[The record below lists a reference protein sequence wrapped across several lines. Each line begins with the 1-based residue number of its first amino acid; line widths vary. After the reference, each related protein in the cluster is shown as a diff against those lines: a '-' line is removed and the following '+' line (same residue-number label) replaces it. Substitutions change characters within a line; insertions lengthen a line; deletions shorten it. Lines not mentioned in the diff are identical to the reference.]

1 MRTATPLATC
11 SRITEYGPSATSDA
25 ISTPRFIGPGCMM
38 ITSGFARATR
48 AFVIPKI
55 LKYSRSDGMKAPCI
69 RSCWIRSIMITSAPV
84 TASSMAGDTRTP
96 SRSMPVGMRVGGP
109 LTHTSAPS
117 LVKSSTFDRSTR
129 LCIRSPTM
137 VTFRPSMRFLC
148 SRLVHA
154 VARVDDARPAD
165 ARQQVARAR
174 RSVAQDDHVGRHR
187 LDVHRRV
194 GQRLALQDARGR
206 DGDVE
211 RVGAE
216 PLLRDFERRPRPGAR
231 LVEQVDDRLP
241 AQRRHLLDRPLPDL
255 AHRFRGVED
264 EIDLVAREVV
274 DAEEVLLHK

>member
-48 AFVIPKI
+48 ALVIPKI

-69 RSCWIRSIMITSAPV
+69 RSCWIRSIMITSAPA
-84 TASSMAGDTRTP
+84 TASSIAGDSDLEAVDALLVLADREGVEQ
-96 SRSMPVGMRVGGP
+96 RLRRV
-109 LTHTSAPS
+109 
-117 LVKSSTFDRSTR
+117 
-129 LCIRSPTM
+129 
-137 VTFRPSMRFLC
+137 
-148 SRLVHA
+148 LVHA
-154 VARVDDARPAD
+154 VAGVDDPRPAD

-194 GQRLALQDARGR
+194 GQRLAFQDARCR

-216 PLLRDFERRPRPGAR
+216 PLLRDLERRARPRAR

-264 EIDLVAREVV
+264 QINLVARASV
-274 DAEEVLLHK
+274 DAVGVLLL